1 MAKLKEVSKDG
12 QQEGKIAEPK
22 KKGEGGG
29 SKTFVLMFSVAM
41 IVQLI
46 IIAILVYFIL
56 KNNSAQSSVAQT
68 QTSGNTAD
76 SKGQTGEPGKEE
88 GDAAAKDDG
97 PMIIYQ
103 TEDLI
108 INPKGS
114 GGRRY
119 LMTQIG
125 LSVPNEET
133 KKEFEDKRKAQ
144 IYDILNQF
152 LATKSIDE
160 LADIDKRDSLKIDLK
175 KTLNKEIFGK
185 KIKNVFFSKFV
196 VQ

>member
-1 MAKLKEVSKDG
+1 MAKSKEAAKEG
-12 QQEGKIAEPK
+12 QQEGKNAEPK
-22 KKGEGGG
+22 KKSEGGAG
-29 SKTFVLMFSVAM
+29 KSFVMMFSVAM
-41 IVQLI
+41 IVQLVI
-46 IIAILVYFIL
+46 IVILVYFVL
-56 KNNSAQSSVAQT
+56 SKSSAPQNAAQPAVAEKSAESVKHEGEEAKE
-68 QTSGNTAD
+68 GE
-76 SKGQTGEPGKEE
+76 SKKDE
-88 GDAAAKDDG
+88 G
-97 PMIIYQ
+97 PVFIYQ

-125 LSVPNEET
+125 LSVPSEVD
-133 KKEFEDKRKAQ
+133 KKEFEESRKAQ

-152 LATKSIDE
+152 LASRSIDE
-160 LADIDKRDSLKIDLK
+160 LADIDKRDSLKIELR
-175 KTLNKEIFGK
+175 KTLNKEIAGQ